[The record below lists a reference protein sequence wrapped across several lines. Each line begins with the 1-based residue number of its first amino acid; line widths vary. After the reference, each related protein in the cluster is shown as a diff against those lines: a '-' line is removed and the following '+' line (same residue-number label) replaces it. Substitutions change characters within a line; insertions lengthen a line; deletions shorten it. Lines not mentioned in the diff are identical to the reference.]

1 VKMRLLFTDI
11 LCIML
16 LTISTACNSDIFVEP
31 LPKDIETDITLSP
44 GGDSYSFKIKKK
56 GLSGLSFG
64 NEIDSYTSTIY
75 YDKDGEILY
84 GSYSIDDVAKIVYA
98 APRFSI
104 EFRVS
109 GDKVEASA
117 LDNTYDSEISVWS
130 TLLYG
135 EQSLSIT
142 FHLTPGKPM
151 EIEHLGYDIVR
162 PVAGFKTLKMMSSK
176 VNNNTDSVKRIGI
189 YPYNY
194 AKSKILLQ
202 PEELWQ
208 NGIRGTVPV
217 QIYSN
222 GEWIESESSNVEVTI
237 GDVIEFHSENVN
249 PDEVAYIDV
258 PAHSTVTSIL
268 YVRYATL
275 DVRYLATFMQPNSQF
290 TYPASGKCQLFQPID
305 YDIEI
310 SCEN

>member
-1 VKMRLLFTDI
+1 
-11 LCIML
+11 
-16 LTISTACNSDIFVEP
+16 
-31 LPKDIETDITLSP
+31 
-44 GGDSYSFKIKKK
+44 
-56 GLSGLSFG
+56 
-64 NEIDSYTSTIY
+64 
-75 YDKDGEILY
+75 
-84 GSYSIDDVAKIVYA
+84 
-98 APRFSI
+98 
-104 EFRVS
+104 
-109 GDKVEASA
+109 
-117 LDNTYDSEISVWS
+117 
-130 TLLYG
+130 
-135 EQSLSIT
+135 
-142 FHLTPGKPM
+142 M